1 MYDSEGSVRHA
12 LTLSTPEPTRSKAGG
27 ASPPERGRVWVFL
40 LLSGWLPSLSVQP
53 TIQVNR
59 TCGRGDGL
67 SPEMVSP
74 GGQAQLCKPA
84 VYSSQKGQAAM
95 ENSPAQLP
103 PRQRHPSVF
112 ASCGLS
118 PPDSGAGSAFG
129 PEK

>member
-1 MYDSEGSVRHA
+1 MRLPARPPAAKQWAHRLLNVEELAFPSPVRV
-12 LTLSTPEPTRSKAGG
+12 P
-27 ASPPERGRVWVFL
+27 
-40 LLSGWLPSLSVQP
+40 PSLSVQP

-67 SPEMVSP
+67 SPEMISL

-84 VYSSQKGQAAM
+84 VYSSKKGQAAI